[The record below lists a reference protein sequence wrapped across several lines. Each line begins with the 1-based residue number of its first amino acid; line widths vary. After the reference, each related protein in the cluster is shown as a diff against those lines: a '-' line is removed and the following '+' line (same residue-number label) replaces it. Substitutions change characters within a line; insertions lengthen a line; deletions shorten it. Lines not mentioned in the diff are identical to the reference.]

1 MMRAW
6 VSRLCLAIGLPLV
19 TGLSAGFA
27 LAARTAD
34 DGSVQRDA
42 WAFSRRVGFDAG
54 VVGQPANL
62 SSQSFARLVDA
73 GVGAAAK
80 HTAADTPPPE
90 WVDEPI
96 AERFPEAGLTPEQ
109 RQERIKQLRP
119 RVAEL
124 QAWWIEEMLATP
136 TPLTERMTLFWSNRF
151 TSSFQGVRWMQLMY
165 RQNVMLRR
173 NALGNYRTL
182 LHEVIRDPA
191 MLLYLNGQQN
201 RKQSPNEN
209 FARELLELFT
219 LGEGHYTEADIRQ
232 AARAFT
238 GWKVVPPGRA
248 ELNPRQF
255 DEGRKTFLGNSG
267 DFDGDDIVDLIL
279 EQPRA
284 AEFVVENLWREFVS
298 PTPDARV
305 VAKLARDFRR
315 DWEIAPLLKA
325 LFKQPAFI
333 EQARAGSLVK
343 SPVEL
348 VVGTAR
354 GLQLPI
360 PPRQLVR
367 AADRMGQRLFG
378 PPNVKGWP
386 SGEDWITSN
395 WLLERRNFLLMITGD
410 VPTPARP
417 EAAEPSTAQA
427 DDLMAM
433 AEQPAE
439 RPKRPQMLKL
449 QRQFGAIAEELPP
462 RGPENQLLVLA
473 PVQPPVEGAKPPDRL
488 QAWLLDPVYQLK

>member
-1 MMRAW
+1 MSVW
-6 VSRLCLAIGLPLV
+6 VSRLCLAIGLWLV
-19 TGLSAGFA
+19 VGFSAEWAQASRSAG
-27 LAARTAD
+27 
-34 DGSVQRDA
+34 DGLTPRDA
-42 WAFSRRVGFDAG
+42 WAFSRRVGFDSG
-54 VVGQPANL
+54 VVGQPG
-62 SSQSFARLVDA
+62 SVSRRSFVELVDA
-73 GVGAAAK
+73 EVDAAAG
-80 HTAADTPPPE
+80 HTVADTSPPD
-90 WVDEPI
+90 WVNEPI
-96 AERFPEAGLTPEQ
+96 AERFPDVGLTPEQ
-109 RQERIKQLRP
+109 RQERVRQLRP

-124 QAWWIEEMLATP
+124 QAWWMQEMLDTP
-136 TPLTERMTLFWSNRF
+136 TPLAERMTLFWSNRF
-151 TSSFQGVRWMQLMY
+151 TSSFQSVRWMQLMY

-173 NALGNYRTL
+173 NALGNYRAL

-191 MLLYLNGQQN
+191 MVTYLNGQQN

-219 LGEGHYTEADIRQ
+219 LGEGHYSEIDVQQ

-238 GWKVVPPGRA
+238 GWKVVPPGIA

-255 DEGRKTFLGNSG
+255 DGGRKTFLGQSG
-267 DFDGDDIVDLIL
+267 NFDGDDIVDLIL

-305 VAKLARDFRR
+305 VAGLARDFRR

-348 VVGTAR
+348 VVGTSR

-360 PPRQLVR
+360 PPRQLAR

-386 SGEDWITSN
+386 GGEEWITSN
-395 WLLERRNFLLMITGD
+395 WLLERRNFVLMITGD
-410 VPTPARP
+410 VPTPGKP
-417 EAAEPSTAQA
+417 ETAGPSTAP
-427 DDLMAM
+427 DDDRMAM
-433 AEQPAE
+433 AEKPAE
-439 RPKRPQMLKL
+439 RPRRAQMLRL

-462 RGPENQLLVLA
+462 LGPEAQLLALA